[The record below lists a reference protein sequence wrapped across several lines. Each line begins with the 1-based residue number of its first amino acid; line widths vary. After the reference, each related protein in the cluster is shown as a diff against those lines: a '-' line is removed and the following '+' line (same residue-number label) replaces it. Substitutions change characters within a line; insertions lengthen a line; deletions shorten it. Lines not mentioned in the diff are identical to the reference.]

1 MEYTA
6 TAFSKPLQ
14 MIFRALF
21 RPRREMQ
28 ADYEFSRYF
37 TRTIRFEV
45 HIEPI
50 FERWIYQPFHHGVLK
65 LSKQIRVL
73 QTGSVHA
80 YLAYVF
86 VTLLV
91 LLLLVQWL

>member
-1 MEYTA
+1 
-6 TAFSKPLQ
+6 
-14 MIFRALF
+14 
-21 RPRREMQ
+21 
-28 ADYEFSRYF
+28 
-37 TRTIRFEV
+37 V

-50 FERWIYQPFHHGVLK
+50 FERWIYQPFHNGVLK
-65 LSKQIRVL
+65 LSKRIRAL
-73 QTGSVHA
+73 QMGSVHA